1 METPNVWSMEP
12 LESAGHSAG
21 RAPWPR
27 PRSAA
32 AVVGTSGRASSEDR
46 GQPHRWGSV
55 GRREERLA
63 AGACQGGIT
72 RWCPDPSSTGRCG
85 AGGRLTPARMGDQG
99 GRHIRIQE
107 GLGQRPGSVW
117 WEVTERLG
125 AFSTAPRLHPPHL
138 GWCRP
143 GRQGRWQ
150 RVGEDA
156 EAEVMPAAG
165 MEGPPRQEGTC
176 RVWLLG
182 EERRPAKRPPRCRP
196 GGSRGRVGRGGRG
209 HLSGGVTHAGR
220 WVKRRPPGSRG
231 HRPAW
236 PPRRE
241 LRGVWEG
248 CAAGQTDA

>member
-32 AVVGTSGRASSEDR
+32 AVVGTTGRASSEDR

-63 AGACQGGIT
+63 AGACQGGTT

-85 AGGRLTPARMGDQG
+85 AGGRLTPARTGDQG

-107 GLGQRPGSVW
+107 GLGRRPGSVW

-165 MEGPPRQEGTC
+165 MEGAPAARRNLPRLAAG
-176 RVWLLG
+176 RG
-182 EERRPAKRPPRCRP
+182 EATREAASEVQARREPRKGRERRTRAPF
-196 GGSRGRVGRGGRG
+196 GWGD
-209 HLSGGVTHAGR
+209 
-220 WVKRRPPGSRG
+220 
-231 HRPAW
+231 
-236 PPRRE
+236 PRRE
-241 LRGVWEG
+241 VGEETPT
-248 CAAGQTDA
+248 GQQRAQARLAPQKGA

>member
-1 METPNVWSMEP
+1 METPTVWSMEP

-32 AVVGTSGRASSEDR
+32 AVVGTTGRASSEDR

-55 GRREERLA
+55 GCREERLA
-63 AGACQGGIT
+63 AGACQGGTT
-72 RWCPDPSSTGRCG
+72 RWRPDPSSTGRCG
-85 AGGRLTPARMGDQG
+85 AAGRLTPARTGDQG

-107 GLGQRPGSVW
+107 GLGRRPGSVW

-143 GRQGRWQ
+143 GRQGRRQ

-165 MEGPPRQEGTC
+165 MGGPRGKKELAVFGSWERRGDPRSGLRGAGPAGAEEGSGEEDEGT
-176 RVWLLG
+176 
-182 EERRPAKRPPRCRP
+182 
-196 GGSRGRVGRGGRG
+196 SRVG
-209 HLSGGVTHAGR
+209 
-220 WVKRRPPGSRG
+220 
-231 HRPAW
+231 
-236 PPRRE
+236 
-241 LRGVWEG
+241 
-248 CAAGQTDA
+248 

>member
-32 AVVGTSGRASSEDR
+32 AVVGTTGRASSEDR

-63 AGACQGGIT
+63 AGACQGGTT
-72 RWCPDPSSTGRCG
+72 RWCPDPSSTGRYG
-85 AGGRLTPARMGDQG
+85 AGGRLTPARTGDQG
-99 GRHIRIQE
+99 GRHIQIQE
-107 GLGQRPGSVW
+107 GLGRRPGSVW

-143 GRQGRWQ
+143 GRQGRRQ

-165 MEGPPRQEGTC
+165 MGGPRGKKELAAFGSWERRGDPRSGLRGAGPAGAEEGSGEEDEGT
-176 RVWLLG
+176 
-182 EERRPAKRPPRCRP
+182 
-196 GGSRGRVGRGGRG
+196 SRVG
-209 HLSGGVTHAGR
+209 
-220 WVKRRPPGSRG
+220 
-231 HRPAW
+231 
-236 PPRRE
+236 
-241 LRGVWEG
+241 
-248 CAAGQTDA
+248 

>member
-32 AVVGTSGRASSEDR
+32 AVVGTTGRASSEDR

-63 AGACQGGIT
+63 AGACQGGTT

-85 AGGRLTPARMGDQG
+85 AGGRLTPARTGDQG

-107 GLGQRPGSVW
+107 GLGRRPAACGGRSRSGSGLSRRPPGSILLTW
-117 WEVTERLG
+117 DG
-125 AFSTAPRLHPPHL
+125 AAL

-143 GRQGRWQ
+143 GRQGRRQ

-165 MEGPPRQEGTC
+165 MGGPRGKKELAVFGSWERRGDPRSGLRGAGPARAEEGSGEEDEGT
-176 RVWLLG
+176 
-182 EERRPAKRPPRCRP
+182 
-196 GGSRGRVGRGGRG
+196 SRVG
-209 HLSGGVTHAGR
+209 
-220 WVKRRPPGSRG
+220 
-231 HRPAW
+231 
-236 PPRRE
+236 
-241 LRGVWEG
+241 
-248 CAAGQTDA
+248 

>member
-32 AVVGTSGRASSEDR
+32 AVVGTTGRASSEDR

-63 AGACQGGIT
+63 AGACQGGTT

-85 AGGRLTPARMGDQG
+85 AGGRLTPARTGDQG

-107 GLGQRPGSVW
+107 GLGRRPGSVW

-143 GRQGRWQ
+143 GRQGRRQ

-165 MEGPPRQEGTC
+165 MGGPRGKKELAAFGSWERRGDPRSGLRGAGPAGAEEGSGEEDEGT
-176 RVWLLG
+176 
-182 EERRPAKRPPRCRP
+182 
-196 GGSRGRVGRGGRG
+196 SRVG
-209 HLSGGVTHAGR
+209 
-220 WVKRRPPGSRG
+220 
-231 HRPAW
+231 
-236 PPRRE
+236 
-241 LRGVWEG
+241 
-248 CAAGQTDA
+248 